1 MKILQLY
8 YKMPFPMDDGG
19 AYSIYHNTLSLL
31 SQQATVKILAMNPLK
46 APGNMLQ
53 LTDDFI
59 KTTGFESI
67 VVDNR
72 VKPFN
77 ALLNLFTK
85 QSYFTERFLSLAFS
99 KRLRQILKDEHFD
112 IILLEHLYVCLY
124 LNDLRELSKA
134 RVVLREQNVENQL
147 WHNYAKKVK
156 NPLARFFYQ
165 TATRRLEI
173 FEKQMIQQV
182 DGIVALSPVDAAY
195 FRTNAPG
202 TAVAE
207 IPVCI
212 DASGFEAVDAEKQY
226 AHFPVLYHLGSMDWK
241 PNIEGMK
248 WFVRKV
254 VPLLKAKHPEI
265 LIYIAG
271 KNMPG
276 WFFGKSDKNLIV
288 EGFVPDAVKFQEDKA
303 ILFVPLLNGSGIR
316 VKILEGMGL
325 AKTIVATT
333 TAARGIPVTDG
344 ENILLADTPEAF
356 AEAISRCVVSEKLC
370 RSMGRNARQF
380 ATENYEMSRIGERTL
395 VFFNKV
401 ISQGNINH

>member
-31 SQQATVKILAMNPLK
+31 SQHAGVKILAMNPMK
-46 APGNMLQ
+46 APGDMNRLSE
-53 LTDDFI
+53 DFI

-77 ALLNLFTK
+77 ALLNLFK
-85 QSYFTERFLSLAFS
+85 KWSYFTERFQSRAFS
-99 KRLRQILKDEHFD
+99 VRLRQILKNEHFD
-112 IILLEHLYVCLY
+112 VILLEHLYLCLY
-124 LNDLRELSKA
+124 LNDIRAFSKA

-147 WHNYAKKVK
+147 WHNYAEKVR

-165 TATRRLEI
+165 TATRRLEL
-173 FEKQMIQQV
+173 FEKQMIQRV

-212 DASGFEAVDAEKQY
+212 DAKRLAFVDTEKQY
-226 AHFPVLYHLGSMDWK
+226 EHFPVLYHLGSMDWK

-271 KNMPG
+271 KNMPH
-276 WFFGKSDKNLIV
+276 WFFSKSDKNLIV
-288 EGFVPDAVKFQEDKA
+288 EGYVPDAVKFQEDKA

-316 VKILEGMGL
+316 VKILEGMALG
-325 AKTIVATT
+325 KTIVATT

-344 ENILLADTPEAF
+344 DNILLADAPEAF
-356 AEAISRCVVSEKLC
+356 ADAINRCVVSEKFC
-370 RSMGRNARQF
+370 RSMGQNARRF
-380 ATENYEMSRIGERTL
+380 ATENYDIGRIGENTVL
-395 VFFNKV
+395 FFNK
-401 ISQGNINH
+401 IIDEGKTNQ